1 MKNNYVF
8 RTKYKTNVKCKIDE
22 KYAKKKKKDLSK
34 VEYSSIL
41 KPGS

>member
-22 KYAKKKKKDLSK
+22 KYAKEKKDLSK